1 MKLLSRPLNYQ
12 IFEVNLV
19 YPLRKITPLSDSFLL
34 FKYNSTLC
42 FDLLMTHPFHTH
54 LLKGDGEGTV
64 QVLNVSKICLTCHLS
79 QKQANKKYYQLTESF
94 F

>member
-19 YPLRKITPLSDSFLL
+19 YPLRKITSLLYSFLL
-34 FKYNSTLC
+34 FKYNSTLF
-42 FDLLMTHPFHTH
+42 FDLLTTHPFLTY

-64 QVLNVSKICLTCHLS
+64 QVLNVSKICFTCHLS
-79 QKQANKKYYQLTESF
+79 LKQANKKYYQLTESF